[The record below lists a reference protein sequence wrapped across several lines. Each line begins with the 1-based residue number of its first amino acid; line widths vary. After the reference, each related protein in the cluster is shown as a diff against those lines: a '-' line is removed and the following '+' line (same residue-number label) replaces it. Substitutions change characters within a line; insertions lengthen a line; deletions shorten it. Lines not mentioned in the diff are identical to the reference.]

1 METTREDQSGNKA
14 HFVDINIFLTF
25 GTVRTTRTA
34 MTPFDDGM
42 ILICLGGAPLLFIG
56 ITTCCAVVVQRA
68 FLVDEGK

>member
-14 HFVDINIFLTF
+14 QFVDINIFLTF

-42 ILICLGGAPLLFIG
+42 ILICLGGAPLLFIC
-56 ITTCCAVVVQRA
+56 ITTCCAA
-68 FLVDEGK
+68 YITHTGCLSD